1 MNVELRLSMPFEQ
14 LSSIILGLPFN
25 EKVKLKELLFTETE
39 LRQNKQSDTEVE
51 KFRKLL
57 LKGPVMSKEQYDIY
71 KQMRKNFKQ
80 WTEKLY
86 A

>member
-14 LSSIILGLPFN
+14 LTGVVLGLPYT
-25 EKVKLKELLFTETE
+25 EKVKLKEILQKETE
-39 LRQNKQSDTEVE
+39 SKRKSQSDTEVE

-57 LKGPVMSKEQYDIY
+57 LKGPVMSKEQYENY
-71 KQMRKNFKQ
+71 NQMRKNFKQ
-80 WTEKLY
+80 WSEKLY